1 MINVRSISF
10 WPFVSFNILMQFYFS
25 LILAFV
31 KRMHAHVR
39 RNLGFDSTFGGLGV
53 LTSVVWQYTF
63 HFESLHF
70 RFLWSLPPVGH
81 GLWLV
86 PAAVWRLDQA
96 ALWNMTL
103 HSTRASSPITPRS
116 GDAAR
121 HCDWPIFTF
130 FVCLLCLFMPT
141 LVSWSFW
148 YIFAKFAKTRITE
161 LLCDLP
167 YDGEYDEE
175 MAVRITGRNEDD
187 WNWN

>member
-1 MINVRSISF
+1 M
-10 WPFVSFNILMQFYFS
+10 
-25 LILAFV
+25 LAFV

-39 RNLGFDSTFGGLGV
+39 RNWGFDSTFGGLGV

-86 PAAVWRLDQA
+86 PAAVWRLNQA

-103 HSTRASSPITPRS
+103 HFTHASSHITPRS
-116 GDAAR
+116 GAAAR
-121 HCDWPIFTF
+121 HCDVFTL
-130 FVCLLCLFMPT
+130 FVCLLCLFMAT

-148 YIFAKFAKTRITE
+148 YILVCFCKIRQNKDHWVSCPVTFLVMVNMIRRWRQESQGEMKMIETE
-161 LLCDLP
+161 IKSH
-167 YDGEYDEE
+167 Y
-175 MAVRITGRNEDD
+175 
-187 WNWN
+187 

>member
-1 MINVRSISF
+1 
-10 WPFVSFNILMQFYFS
+10 
-25 LILAFV
+25 
-31 KRMHAHVR
+31 MHAHVR

-103 HSTRASSPITPRS
+103 HCTHSSSHSHPAVALLQGIAIGTSLPYVS
-116 GDAAR
+116 VCFA
-121 HCDWPIFTF
+121 CL
-130 FVCLLCLFMPT
+130 CLLWCLDPFGIFFY
-141 LVSWSFW
+141 FW
-148 YIFAKFAKTRITE
+148 QNRQNKDHWVALWPSLWWWIWWGNDGKNHREKWRWLKLKLKVITNS
-161 LLCDLP
+161 
-167 YDGEYDEE
+167 
-175 MAVRITGRNEDD
+175 IKI
-187 WNWN
+187 W

>member
-1 MINVRSISF
+1 M
-10 WPFVSFNILMQFYFS
+10 
-25 LILAFV
+25 LAFV

-81 GLWLV
+81 GLCLV
-86 PAAVWRLDQA
+86 PAAVRRLDQA

-103 HSTRASSPITPRS
+103 HFTPASSHRHRTPRS
-116 GDAAR
+116 GAAAR

-130 FVCLLCLFMPT
+130 FVCLLCLFMPYFGVLIL
-141 LVSWSFW
+141 LVYFFF
-148 YIFAKFAKTRITE
+148 IFDKIALSCPVTFLVMVNIMRRWRQNYREKWRWLKLKLKVITNS
-161 LLCDLP
+161 
-167 YDGEYDEE
+167 
-175 MAVRITGRNEDD
+175 IKI
-187 WNWN
+187 W

>member
-1 MINVRSISF
+1 
-10 WPFVSFNILMQFYFS
+10 
-25 LILAFV
+25 
-31 KRMHAHVR
+31 MHA
-39 RNLGFDSTFGGLGV
+39 RNFDSTFGGLGV

-103 HSTRASSPITPRS
+103 HSTHASSPITPRS
-116 GDAAR
+116 GAAAR
-121 HCDWPIFTF
+121 HCDWPIITLC
-130 FVCLLCLFMPT
+130 VCLLCLFMPT

-148 YIFAKFAKTRITE
+148 YIFFIFDKIAKTRITE
-161 LLCDLP
+161 LPCDLP
-167 YDGEYDEE
+167 CDGEYYEE
-175 MAVRITGRNEDD
+175 MTARITVRNEDD

>member
-1 MINVRSISF
+1 
-10 WPFVSFNILMQFYFS
+10 
-25 LILAFV
+25 
-31 KRMHAHVR
+31 MHA
-39 RNLGFDSTFGGLGV
+39 RNFDSTFGGLGV

-103 HSTRASSPITPRS
+103 HCTHSSSHSHPALALLQGIAIGLSLP
-116 GDAAR
+116 
-121 HCDWPIFTF
+121 F

-141 LVSWSFW
+141 LVSSSFW
-148 YIFAKFAKTRITE
+148 YILFLTKSPKQGSLSCPVTFLVIVNMIRKWRQESQGEMKMIETE
-161 LLCDLP
+161 IKSH
-167 YDGEYDEE
+167 Y
-175 MAVRITGRNEDD
+175 
-187 WNWN
+187 

>member
-1 MINVRSISF
+1 
-10 WPFVSFNILMQFYFS
+10 
-25 LILAFV
+25 
-31 KRMHAHVR
+31 MHA
-39 RNLGFDSTFGGLGV
+39 RNFDSTFGGLGV

-103 HSTRASSPITPRS
+103 HCTHASSPSHPAVALLQGIAIGLFLPFLS
-116 GDAAR
+116 V
-121 HCDWPIFTF
+121 F
-130 FVCLLCLFMPT
+130 FACLCLLWCIDPFG
-141 LVSWSFW
+141 
-148 YIFAKFAKTRITE
+148 IFFIFDKIAKTRIIE
-161 LLCDLP
+161 LPCDLP
-167 YDGEYDEE
+167 CDGEYEEE
-175 MAVRITGRNEDD
+175 MTARITGRNEDD